1 MKNKW
6 FTSMELWFAMGL
18 LALNLS
24 FVVERYA
31 PSSDFSKFLQ
41 GLLLGL
47 SITANIIAI
56 ILLPARLKPP
66 K

>member
-1 MKNKW
+1 MNNKW
-6 FTSMELWFAMGL
+6 FYSMELWFTMGL

-24 FVVERYA
+24 FVVERYF
-31 PSSDFSKFLQ
+31 PTSDFNKFLQ

-47 SITANIIAI
+47 SIAANIIAI
-56 ILLPARLKPP
+56 ILLPGRLKPS